1 MRSSRLTDCSCR
13 SFQPSVSMT
22 KLADTPK
29 PGEGT
34 PAGPEP
40 AAPPPRQ
47 EHAERVVPYLA
58 RILQLHLL
66 ADPDT
71 PYWTTEG
78 TALFAD
84 VSGFTQLSEQL
95 ARKGR
100 EGAEQIT
107 DTIGGSFASILKV
120 AYENGA
126 SLLKFGGERKS
137 TRLNSSH
144 VEISYAVFCLK

>member
-1 MRSSRLTDCSCR
+1 MSAPNTAST
-13 SFQPSVSMT
+13 PP
-22 KLADTPK
+22 LADAKDP
-29 PGEGT
+29 PGTTADGSVN
-34 PAGPEP
+34 
-40 AAPPPRQ
+40 
-47 EHAERVVPYLA
+47 AERAVPYLP

-66 ADPDT
+66 ADPDA
-71 PYWTTEG
+71 PCWTAEG
-78 TALFAD
+78 TAVFAD

-126 SLLKFGGERKS
+126 SLLKFGGDALLLWFQDYGLS
-137 TRLNSSH
+137 LIH
-144 VEISYAVFCLK
+144 I